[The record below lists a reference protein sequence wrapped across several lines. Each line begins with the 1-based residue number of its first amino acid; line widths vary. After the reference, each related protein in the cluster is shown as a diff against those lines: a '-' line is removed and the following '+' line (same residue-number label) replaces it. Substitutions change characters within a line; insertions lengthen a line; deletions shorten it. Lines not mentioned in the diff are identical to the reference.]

1 MGEVSSK
8 TSQINCLFYSEKECP
23 VRKEMR
29 STLHAK
35 DQISKYVKPMGD
47 EELLKIFTPLIE
59 KLEQSFQSEFGI
71 LHFYCAQCP
80 IKFKGINKEMK

>member
-1 MGEVSSK
+1 MGEVPSK

-29 STLHAK
+29 STLDAK
-35 DQISKYVKPMGD
+35 DQFTKYVKPMGD
-47 EELLKIFTPLIE
+47 EELMKIFTPMIK
-59 KLEQSFQSEFGI
+59 KLEQAFQSEFSL

-80 IKFKGINKEMK
+80 IKFKEFNKEMK

>member
-1 MGEVSSK
+1 MGEVPSK

-29 STLHAK
+29 SKLDAK

-59 KLEQSFQSEFGI
+59 KLEQSFHSEFGI

-80 IKFKGINKEMK
+80 IKFKEISKGMK